1 MTGRRIVRRRYATN
15 YRHYIAP
22 ALGCAGYVFVI
33 WYAVVVGLI
42 WWTGGG

>member
-22 ALGCAGYVFVI
+22 ALGCAGYVFVL
-33 WYAVVVGLI
+33 WYALTVLLI
-42 WWTGGG
+42 FATGG